1 MKLKSALLAVLFAS
15 SAAVAMAQTP
25 LPEADPLDDRSVK
38 RVERM
43 EKVVRELRAIVFQGR
58 DTGKPV
64 VVQPAETDAQIA
76 ALNDRV
82 TDLEQTLTK
91 LNGQNETV
99 TFELNKA
106 NKATADQ
113 KARADALEQRLA
125 AIEKTLAD
133 LQAAAANGQLA
144 AGAAPAADG
153 GAVPPPPPPPA
164 DPAVAFKQARQLL
177 LDGDYANAEQAF
189 SAYVANYPDN
199 AKTPEAR
206 YWLGETLFVR
216 EAYTDAAAAARQARA
231 AVAQTRAALNAA
243 QVNLRFTTVPAPITG
258 RIGRSLFTEGA
269 LVSAT
274 GSDNL
279 ATIQQLDPL
288 YADFTQPA
296 ADLIRLRKGFEPLSL
311 REREGPIACDGRVR
325 GYALAESGAGQ
336 RRTMKG

>member
-15 SAAVAMAQTP
+15 ASAVAVAQTP
-25 LPEADPLDDRSVK
+25 LPAADPLDDRSAK

-106 NKATADQ
+106 NKAAADQ

-125 AIEKTLAD
+125 AIEKTLTD
-133 LQAAAANGQLA
+133 LQAAAANGQMA
-144 AGAAPAADG
+144 AGAQATD

-164 DPAVAFKQARQLL
+164 DPAVAFKQARQML
-177 LDGDYANAEQAF
+177 LDGDYAAAEQAF
-189 SAYVANYPDN
+189 SAYVTNYPDN

-216 EAYTDAAAAARQARA
+216 EAYTDAAAAYIGAIRGWPQTTWGPDATLKLARSM
-231 AVAQTRAALNAA
+231 VALKKTTEACRTLDELAKRYPKAPA
-243 QVNLRFTTVPAPITG
+243 QVNSR
-258 RIGRSLFTEGA
+258 
-269 LVSAT
+269 
-274 GSDNL
+274 
-279 ATIQQLDPL
+279 
-288 YADFTQPA
+288 A
-296 ADLIRLRKGFEPLSL
+296 AST
-311 REREGPIACDGRVR
+311 RV
-325 GYALAESGAGQ
+325 AAKCS
-336 RRTMKG
+336 

>member
-15 SAAVAMAQTP
+15 TAAVAMAQTP

-91 LNGQNETV
+91 LNGQNEAI

-133 LQAAAANGQLA
+133 LQTAAAAQVASAPA
-144 AGAAPAADG
+144 AGAA
-153 GAVPPPPPPPA
+153 VTPPPPPPA

-189 SAYVANYPDN
+189 STYVTNYPDN

-216 EAYTDAAAAARQARA
+216 EAYTDAAAAYIGAIRGWPQSSWAPDATLKLARSMVALKKPAEACRTLDELAKRYPKAPSQITSRA
-231 AVAQTRAALNAA
+231 ASTRVAAKC
-243 QVNLRFTTVPAPITG
+243 
-258 RIGRSLFTEGA
+258 S
-269 LVSAT
+269 
-274 GSDNL
+274 
-279 ATIQQLDPL
+279 
-288 YADFTQPA
+288 
-296 ADLIRLRKGFEPLSL
+296 
-311 REREGPIACDGRVR
+311 
-325 GYALAESGAGQ
+325 
-336 RRTMKG
+336 

>member
-1 MKLKSALLAVLFAS
+1 MKLKFALLAVLFAS
-15 SAAVAMAQTP
+15 SAAVAVAQTP
-25 LPEADPLDDRSVK
+25 LPPADPLDDRSVK

-43 EKVVRELRAIVFQGR
+43 EKVVRELRSIVFQGR

-76 ALNDRV
+76 ALNERV

-99 TFELNKA
+99 TFELSKA
-106 NKATADQ
+106 NKAAADQ

-133 LQAAAANGQLA
+133 LQTAAAGGQLA
-144 AGAAPAADG
+144 GAPAAG
-153 GAVPPPPPPPA
+153 EVPPPPAPPA

-189 SAYVANYPDN
+189 STYVANYPDN

-216 EAYTDAAAAARQARA
+216 EAYTDAAAAYIGAIRGWPQTSWAPDATLKLARSMVALKKTAEACRTLDELAKRYPKAPSQITSRA
-231 AVAQTRAALNAA
+231 ASTRVAAKC
-243 QVNLRFTTVPAPITG
+243 
-258 RIGRSLFTEGA
+258 S
-269 LVSAT
+269 
-274 GSDNL
+274 
-279 ATIQQLDPL
+279 
-288 YADFTQPA
+288 
-296 ADLIRLRKGFEPLSL
+296 
-311 REREGPIACDGRVR
+311 
-325 GYALAESGAGQ
+325 
-336 RRTMKG
+336 

>member
-15 SAAVAMAQTP
+15 SAAVAVAQTP
-25 LPEADPLDDRSVK
+25 LPPADPLDDRSVK

-43 EKVVRELRAIVFQGR
+43 EKVVRELRSIVFQGR

-76 ALNDRV
+76 ALNERV

-99 TFELNKA
+99 TFELSKA
-106 NKATADQ
+106 NKAAADQ

-133 LQAAAANGQLA
+133 LQTAAAGGQLA
-144 AGAAPAADG
+144 GAPAAG
-153 GAVPPPPPPPA
+153 EVPPPPAPPA

-189 SAYVANYPDN
+189 STYVANYPDN

-216 EAYTDAAAAARQARA
+216 EAYTDAAAAYIGAIRGWPQTSWAPDATLKLARSMVALKKTAEACRTLDELAKRYPKAPSQITSRA
-231 AVAQTRAALNAA
+231 ASTRVAAKC
-243 QVNLRFTTVPAPITG
+243 
-258 RIGRSLFTEGA
+258 S
-269 LVSAT
+269 
-274 GSDNL
+274 
-279 ATIQQLDPL
+279 
-288 YADFTQPA
+288 
-296 ADLIRLRKGFEPLSL
+296 
-311 REREGPIACDGRVR
+311 
-325 GYALAESGAGQ
+325 
-336 RRTMKG
+336 